1 MIKKFKAIYK
11 EIYSFGQLCKSNHL
25 DSHSAAAAFFIFVSI
40 IPTIIL
46 ILALIPYTPIT
57 NEGLLEILRMTLPDG
72 FENYAA
78 NIVEQLTNKSITL
91 VSVSAITALWSASRG
106 VLTIKQGI
114 NEIHRKTDYKNFLLL
129 RINAAFYTMILIVAF
144 ILMIIFNIVF
154 AGVDRYFREMLG
166 ISMSAKYDLV
176 YILMTLRP
184 LITIVLGFIMNLYFF
199 SALPMVKVSIKEQ
212 IPGAAIVALI
222 WYVFSLLFM
231 IYINYFNA
239 FSMYGSLSVV
249 IIILMWLY
257 ACMYIM
263 FLGAQFNYYLSLRK
277 ENNTI

>member
-1 MIKKFKAIYK
+1 MQRIKSIYN
-11 EIYSFGQLCKSNHL
+11 EIYNFGQLCKKNHL

-57 NEGLLEILRMTLPDG
+57 NEGILQILELFLPERLDI
-72 FENYAA
+72 YAVD
-78 NIVEQLTNKSITL
+78 IVEQLTNRSITI
-91 VSVSAITALWSASRG
+91 VSISAITALWSASRG

-114 NEIHRKTDYKNFLLL
+114 NEIHGETDLKNFLLL
-129 RINAAFYTMILIVAF
+129 RINAAFYTLILIVAF

-154 AGVDRYFREMLG
+154 TAVDRYFRERLG
-166 ISMSAKYDLV
+166 VSISAKYDLV
-176 YILMTLRP
+176 YILIAIRP
-184 LITIVLGFIMNLYFF
+184 LITIVLGFITNLYFF
-199 SALPMVKVSIKEQ
+199 SALPISRVSIRDQ
-212 IPGAAIVALI
+212 IPGAAIVSLI

-263 FLGAQFNYYLSLRK
+263 FLGGQLNYYLSLKK
-277 ENNTI
+277 ENNKI